1 MGIAIEMRIT
11 MIVTTTISSTKVNPR
26 LPIRIGRVVQPHF
39 IGAAAN
45 VENPGLR
52 LIDSLTRI
60 LLNGVPGLVAAGDR
74 IDGELD
80 QIAFHDQ
87 VLQVL
92 RRLLLVVG
100 VVIDAGAQRTG
111 CSPARTP
118 WSG

>member
-1 MGIAIEMRIT
+1 MQVRSVNRLFLITGSLARTTDLLYMGSSNEMRIT

-74 IDGELD
+74 IDGQLD
-80 QIAFHDQ
+80 E
-87 VLQVL
+87 
-92 RRLLLVVG
+92 
-100 VVIDAGAQRTG
+100 
-111 CSPARTP
+111 
-118 WSG
+118 